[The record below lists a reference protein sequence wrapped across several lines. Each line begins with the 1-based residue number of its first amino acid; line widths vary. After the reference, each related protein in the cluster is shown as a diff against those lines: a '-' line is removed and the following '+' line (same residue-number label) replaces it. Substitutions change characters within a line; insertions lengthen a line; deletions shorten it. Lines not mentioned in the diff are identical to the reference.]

1 MITAIIIGS
10 LVALV
15 VFFVIFTYNIF
26 VRLTNA
32 VDNAWANID
41 VLLKQRFD
49 ELPNLVSTVKAYT
62 KHEKELFER
71 IAQLRSE
78 YVNCPTLEG
87 KGDVATQA
95 SSTIRS
101 LFAVAERYPE
111 LKANENFLALQ
122 KRISELEDMIADRR
136 EYYNETVRIY
146 NTRILQIPYV
156 FVARLGSFAQREHF
170 SFKDRTEAVTVE
182 I

>member
-1 MITAIIIGS
+1 MILTIIIGS
-10 LVALV
+10 IVILAL
-15 VFFVIFTYNIF
+15 FFVIFTYNIF
-26 VRLTNA
+26 VRLTNS

-49 ELPNLVSTVKAYT
+49 ELPNLVNTVKAYT
-62 KHEKELFER
+62 KHEKELLER
-71 IAQLRSE
+71 IASLRSE
-78 YVNCPTLEG
+78 YLNRSTLEG
-87 KGDVATQA
+87 KGDTATKT
-95 SSTIRS
+95 SSTIKS

-111 LKANENFLALQ
+111 LKANENFLKLQ

-146 NTRILQIPYV
+146 NTRIRQIPYV
-156 FVARLGSFAQREHF
+156 FVANLGSFKPREHF
-170 SFKDRTEAVTVE
+170 SFKNRKEAVEVT

>member
-1 MITAIIIGS
+1 MILVGSII
-10 LVALV
+10 V
-15 VFFVIFTYNIF
+15 VVLFFVIFTYNIF
-26 VRLTNA
+26 VRLTNT

-49 ELPNLVSTVKAYT
+49 ELPNLVSAVKAYT
-62 KHEKELFER
+62 KHEKELLER
-71 IAQLRSE
+71 VADLRSA
-78 YVNCPTLEG
+78 YVNSSTLEG
-87 KGDVATQA
+87 KGDVATKA
-95 SSTIRS
+95 SSTIKS

-111 LKANENFLALQ
+111 LKANKNFLSLQ

-146 NTRILQIPYV
+146 NTRIRQIPYV
-156 FVARLGSFAQREHF
+156 FVARLGSFKPREHF
-170 SFKDRTEAVTVE
+170 SFKDREETVPVG